1 MPDTEHA
8 QHSFL
13 RQTTLPDGTPIRIR
27 RIRADGAAE
36 LQRAFHQL
44 SPGARNQ
51 RFLARKDRLTAEE
64 LDFLT
69 HADGRD
75 HLALVVAVL
84 DAAGSEVDKI
94 AVARS
99 VRDRADASVA
109 EVAVIVKDEWH
120 RRGVGEALLTNLAAW
135 AWQTG
140 VRRWRA
146 YYWKDNAGIQRL
158 LAKVGVKRYEQRE
171 SPGILEAEY
180 ALQAPPG

>member
-1 MPDTEHA
+1 
-8 QHSFL
+8 
-13 RQTTLPDGTPIRIR
+13 
-27 RIRADGAAE
+27 
-36 LQRAFHQL
+36 
-44 SPGARNQ
+44 
-51 RFLARKDRLTAEE
+51 
-64 LDFLT
+64 
-69 HADGRD
+69 
-75 HLALVVAVL
+75 
-84 DAAGSEVDKI
+84 
-94 AVARS
+94 
-99 VRDRADASVA
+99 
-109 EVAVIVKDEWH
+109 IVKDEWH

>member
-1 MPDTEHA
+1 M
-8 QHSFL
+8 
-13 RQTTLPDGTPIRIR
+13 
-27 RIRADGAAE
+27 
-36 LQRAFHQL
+36 
-44 SPGARNQ
+44 
-51 RFLARKDRLTAEE
+51 
-64 LDFLT
+64 LDE
-69 HADGRD
+69 
-75 HLALVVAVL
+75 
-84 DAAGSEVDKI
+84 AGSEVDKI